1 MRTMYLLNTFFE
13 WFLICFVNYLIDL
26 KLKLGL
32 SLQHDSRTDTSLP
45 KLDLHVLPV
54 WARGITGKGIV
65 VCVLDDGRKFSQYMN
80 IEHDTLFHSEQ
91 TCQIII
97 NLKHSLKIHLDKNVK
112 SFDLYAFWSQFKFIQ
127 LCNWSLRKIL

>member
-1 MRTMYLLNTFFE
+1 M
-13 WFLICFVNYLIDL
+13 
-26 KLKLGL
+26 KLKSGL
-32 SLQHDSRTDTSLP
+32 SFQHDSRTDTSLP

-97 NLKHSLKIHLDKNVK
+97 NLKHSLKIHLDKNVTLIDEK
-112 SFDLYAFWSQFKFIQ
+112 SFDLYA
-127 LCNWSLRKIL
+127 L